1 MMKCKSKYFRLIALI
16 IYINI
21 ISSAF
26 LFSQKPTTQ
35 NEYKNSEG
43 REFWICFQK
52 NYKES
57 KQNTS
62 RDDLQLELFISG
74 DNDAKVT
81 IEIKGIGYKTTVN
94 VKKDQVLNIPLPEEA
109 QVLSSEQVEPLGVS
123 IISDN
128 PITVYG
134 LNRRFQTT
142 DSFLCFPLEVL
153 GKEYRA
159 MAYYVSDGLM
169 SQFAIV
175 ATENNTE
182 VSILPSVHTTKNQ
195 ANQLY
200 SVKLNKGEVYQV
212 VARNDPSNK
221 CDLSGTII
229 KSNKKI
235 AVFSGHQCAYV
246 PQKIL
251 ACNHLIEQMP
261 PVPSWGKHFYIGK
274 LQGRSF
280 YTYRVL
286 ANETETRIFEDDKF
300 IKTLKNGEF
309 YENISNRN
317 IQITADKPV
326 LVAQYSQGFR
336 NSDSIGDPMMIMV
349 SPTQQFLK
357 HYRFA
362 TPVNGQWRHYINVVS
377 PSNSVGT
384 ILLNGKPVDST
395 KFVVFGKS
403 RYSIACIEVPFGTHI
418 IQGALPFG
426 MYSYGFGF
434 GKDAYDAYGTMAGQS
449 FVDYEPAVDSLP
461 PIANCENFGSYAEL
475 TFWDDRVD
483 DTGILSIKVLESDYL
498 TAKIPDIAAAS
509 PRATFN
515 VSPQFYDMSGRVVFQ
530 ALDIAL
536 NKAIFTLCYSY
547 NLQSNSFVFKLNDGI
562 VDDCASDPGWYAGA
576 LVKLSANSH
585 SSSFSSTGNVISYG
599 KFSDGFGMG
608 GFGGLYLGRRLKG
621 PYMLSARLTLEN
633 YGGTIESPD
642 STISKVRTETGELK
656 PFQEARVISLDGV
669 FLNLNFA
676 CEYYLNPSIYLLG
689 GLNFAYSLSNAVTYK
704 QTILTPSD
712 FTYADGSRSLTIES
726 VKNLNSMNKIRLGLF
741 AGIGFTMPINYRLN
755 FFTEAYYNHSLS
767 NIIDDGNWKIHNL
780 SFNLGARFRV
790 W

>member
-1 MMKCKSKYFRLIALI
+1 MMNSKLKYFLLFSLI
-16 IYINI
+16 IFYNI
-21 ISSAF
+21 ITSVS
-26 LFSQKPTTQ
+26 LYSQQATTS

-43 REFWICFQK
+43 KEFWICFQK

-57 KQNTS
+57 KQSSS
-62 RDDLQLELFISG
+62 RDELQLELFISG
-74 DNDAKVT
+74 DNNAKVT
-81 IEIKGIGYKTTVN
+81 IEIKGINFKTEVN
-94 VKKDQVLNIPLPEEA
+94 VKKDQVLNIPLPVEA
-109 QVLSSEQVEPLGVS
+109 QVLSSEQVEPLGIS
-123 IISDN
+123 IKSDN

-142 DSFLCFPLEVL
+142 DSFLCFPIEVL

-159 MAYYVSDGLM
+159 IAYYVSDGLM

-182 VSILPSVHTTKNQ
+182 VNILPSVHTTKNQ

-200 SVKLNKGEVYQV
+200 KVRLNRGEVYQV

-221 CDLSGTII
+221 CDLSGSII
-229 KSNKKI
+229 KANKKI

-286 ANETETRIFEDDKF
+286 ANEPDTRIFEDDKL
-300 IKTLKNGEF
+300 IKTLKIGEF
-309 YENISNRN
+309 YESISNRN

-384 ILLNGKPVDST
+384 ILLNGKQVDTT

-461 PIANCENFGSYAEL
+461 PIAKCENLNSYAEL

-498 TAKIPDIAAAS
+498 TANIPDIEAAS

-515 VSPQFYDMSGRVVFQ
+515 VTPQFFDASGRIVFE

-536 NKAIFTLCYSY
+536 NKSIFTLCYSY
-547 NLQSNSFVFKLNDGI
+547 DLQSNKFIFKFNDGI
-562 VDDCASDPGWYAGA
+562 VNDCASDPGWYIGA
-576 LVKLSANSH
+576 LLKLSANMH
-585 SSSFSSTGNVISYG
+585 SSTFSSSSNVISYG
-599 KFSDGFGMG
+599 NFSDGFGMG
-608 GFGGLYLGRRLKG
+608 GFGGLYLGHRIKG
-621 PYMLSARLTLEN
+621 PFILSARLNLEN
-633 YGGTIESPD
+633 YGGNIESAD
-642 STISKVRTETGELK
+642 SNISKVRTESGELK
-656 PFQEARVISLDGV
+656 TFQEARVISLDGL
-669 FLNLNFA
+669 FLNMNLA
-676 CEYYLNPSIYLLG
+676 CEYYFNPSIYALG
-689 GLNFAYSLSNAVTYK
+689 GLNLSYSLSNAITY
-704 QTILTPSD
+704 QQIILTPSD
-712 FTYADGSRSLTIES
+712 FTYSDASRSFVIED
-726 VKNLNSMNKIRLGLF
+726 VKNLNSMNKLRLGIF
-741 AGIGFTMPINYRLN
+741 AGIGFLIPVNYRFNL
-755 FFTEAYYNHSLS
+755 FTEAYYNHSLS
-767 NIIDDGNWKIHNL
+767 NIIDDGNWKINNL
-780 SFNLGARFRV
+780 SLNLGARFRFR
-790 W
+790 